1 MILSVL
7 HLLTII
13 GAMVSTGYYATATV
27 TAIMFARRSKQPLP
41 GLPKI
46 APRVAVLKPLH
57 GESPFLLQ
65 NAVSFLESRYPRC
78 EFVFG
83 VTNYSDKA
91 CEVPVS
97 LKPRYQ
103 FANVSLSVGEA
114 PDASN
119 RKIAKVLKMME
130 RVPNAEIVVL
140 SDDDIEVD
148 QDYLRTIVAELC
160 EDDRTAIVTCAYR
173 ARPGVTVGSWFESMS
188 VNTDFAPMVLLSEA
202 FEPLQ
207 HAFGATIAIKRKVL
221 EEIGG
226 FAMIKEMMADDY
238 FLGKLVKERGYNV
251 KLSRKI
257 VTINADEDG
266 FGEFF
271 NHQVR
276 WARTYRNVRP
286 LSVGTILTHGPFWA
300 LALLLTGA
308 FSAASIAM
316 CLALIGVRIAM
327 SAVVLSKVLKL
338 PELLSDIWMV
348 PIKDLVMTGVWFASF
363 ATNSVEWRGRR
374 FRVRQNGTMEEVEA

>member
-1 MILSVL
+1 
-7 HLLTII
+7 
-13 GAMVSTGYYATATV
+13 
-27 TAIMFARRSKQPLP
+27 
-41 GLPKI
+41 
-46 APRVAVLKPLH
+46 
-57 GESPFLLQ
+57 
-65 NAVSFLESRYPRC
+65 
-78 EFVFG
+78 
-83 VTNYSDKA
+83 
-91 CEVPVS
+91 
-97 LKPRYQ
+97 
-103 FANVSLSVGEA
+103 
-114 PDASN
+114 
-119 RKIAKVLKMME
+119 MME